1 MIAPL
6 AMGPGGLALV
16 AANASAG
23 HSMLESG
30 ETTLFD
36 GGISLVLTPAAG
48 RSGWFGALSLGLGS
62 RDAKIAPAGF
72 QFTSVLGYRQS
83 VADSFS
89 LRWGAGAGL
98 SLREMDVGVHPF
110 LDLAWRPGASIEF
123 SGRLPANFAVNWIP
137 RPGWDLGARWRLEA
151 GDFASSG
158 SNELLQ
164 IQRLALESFVS
175 RELTSR
181 LRIEGDIGW
190 LVRNRFLLLDSR
202 SMKWNLWGYE
212 IAGSQRAQ
220 VVENRTGGLIR
231 LSLSLRLNG
240 T

>member
-30 ETTLFD
+30 ETALLD
-36 GGISLVLTPAAG
+36 GGLSLVFAPAAG
-48 RSGWFGALSLGLGS
+48 QSGWFGALSLGLGS

-72 QFTSVLGYRQS
+72 QFTTVLGCRQS

-89 LRWGAGAGL
+89 FRWGAGAGL
-98 SLREMDVGVHPF
+98 ALREMGVGIHPF
-110 LDLAWRPGASIEF
+110 LDLAWRPGASVEF
-123 SGRLPANFAVNWIP
+123 SGRLPANFAADWIP
-137 RPGWDLGARWRLEA
+137 RPGWDLGARWRLETGA
-151 GDFASSG
+151 FASGG
-158 SNELLQ
+158 SNALLQ
-164 IQRLALESFVS
+164 IQRLALESFAS
-175 RELTSR
+175 RDLTSR
-181 LRIEGDIGW
+181 LRIEGDVGW

-202 SMKWNLWGYE
+202 FMKWNLWGYE

-220 VVENRTGGLIR
+220 IVGNRTGGFLR
-231 LSLSLRLNG
+231 LSLSLRLSG